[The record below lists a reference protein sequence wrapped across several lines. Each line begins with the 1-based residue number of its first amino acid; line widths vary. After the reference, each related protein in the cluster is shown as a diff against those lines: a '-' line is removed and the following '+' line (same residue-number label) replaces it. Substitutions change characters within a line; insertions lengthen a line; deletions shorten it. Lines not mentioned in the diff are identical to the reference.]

1 MPAVVWLWP
10 SDDDDGDGDDDGDD
24 DDDDD
29 ECKTILTLVRAANGA
44 GRAQLSVTTLPATA
58 SDRAGENTKQ
68 QIQNQ

>member
-1 MPAVVWLWP
+1 MPAVGRLWP

-24 DDDDD
+24 DEDD